1 MTPRWG
7 EYDLLLFFLSDSSF
21 QSRTHEGLFELTRRL
36 SRTLCNVLGA
46 EVPGHRKQQWTQ
58 TVNVRL
64 LKTHFFTMILDCEKS
79 TE

>member
-46 EVPGHRKQQWTQ
+46 EVPGHRQETTDAKLKPMMGRQ
-58 TVNVRL
+58 TFAHTPEV
-64 LKTHFFTMILDCEKS
+64 T
-79 TE
+79 